1 MARGKLQI
9 KCPVTIVFKTGKRT
23 VKMKT
28 VKNRTIDEL
37 FAMDFNIP
45 GIKAKDE
52 IMAVGL
58 GEDFDKYYK
67 TKFKIK

>member
-1 MARGKLQI
+1 MAREKLQL

-23 VKMKT
+23 IKMKT
-28 VKNRTIDEL
+28 VKNRTVDEL
-37 FAMDFNIP
+37 FAIDFNIP

-58 GEDFDKYYK
+58 GDDFDKYYK